1 MSEQG
6 FEKSSEQF
14 ADISGQIMTF
24 SCNDEVYA
32 FDIKDITDI
41 MEVPD
46 ITPIPK
52 LPEFLPGVINLRGQV
67 VPVMDFNL
75 RMGKPKQEYDEK
87 TCIIVTER
95 EKANIGIIVNR
106 VIDVE
111 LITAKDI
118 IPYPQK
124 NSVIRGYIERGGIRE
139 ALIDWYALVEMEKTD

>member
-6 FEKSSEQF
+6 FENKEQF
-14 ADISGQIMTF
+14 ADLSGQIMTF

-41 MEVPD
+41 MEVPE
-46 ITPIPK
+46 ITPVPK
-52 LPEFLPGVINLRGQV
+52 LPEFLLGVMNLRGQV

-75 RMGKPKQEYDEK
+75 RMGKPRQEYDMK
-87 TCIIVTER
+87 TCVIVTER
-95 EKANIGIIVNR
+95 DKANIGIIVNR

-111 LITAKDI
+111 LVTAKDI

-124 NSVIRGYIERGGIRE
+124 NSVIRGIIERNGVRE
-139 ALIDWYALVEMEKTD
+139 SLIDWYALVEIERNN

>member
-6 FEKSSEQF
+6 FENKEQF
-14 ADISGQIMTF
+14 ADLSGQIMTF

-41 MEVPD
+41 MEVPE
-46 ITPIPK
+46 ITPVPK
-52 LPEFLPGVINLRGQV
+52 LPEFLLGVMNLRGQV

-75 RMGKPKQEYDEK
+75 RMGKPRQEYDMK
-87 TCIIVTER
+87 TCVIVTESD
-95 EKANIGIIVNR
+95 KANIGIIVNR

-111 LITAKDI
+111 LVTAKDI

-124 NSVIRGYIERGGIRE
+124 NSVIRGIIERNGVRE
-139 ALIDWYALVEMEKTD
+139 SLIDWYALVELERNN

>member
-6 FEKSSEQF
+6 FENKEQF
-14 ADISGQIMTF
+14 ADLSGQIMTF

-41 MEVPD
+41 MEVPE
-46 ITPIPK
+46 ITPVPK
-52 LPEFLPGVINLRGQV
+52 LPEFLLGVMNLRGQV

-75 RMGKPKQEYDEK
+75 RMGKPRQEYDMK
-87 TCIIVTER
+87 TCVIVTER
-95 EKANIGIIVNR
+95 DKANIGIIVNR

-111 LITAKDI
+111 LVTAKDI

-124 NSVIRGYIERGGIRE
+124 NSVIRGIIERNGVRE
-139 ALIDWYALVEMEKTD
+139 SLIDWYALVEMERNN

>member
-6 FEKSSEQF
+6 FENKEQF
-14 ADISGQIMTF
+14 ADLSGQIMTF

-41 MEVPD
+41 MEVPE
-46 ITPIPK
+46 ITPVPK
-52 LPEFLPGVINLRGQV
+52 LPEFLLGVMNLRGQV

-75 RMGKPKQEYDEK
+75 RMGKPRQEYDMK
-87 TCIIVTER
+87 TCVIVTER
-95 EKANIGIIVNR
+95 DKANIGIIVNR

-111 LITAKDI
+111 LVTAKDI

-124 NSVIRGYIERGGIRE
+124 NSVIRGIIERNGVRE
-139 ALIDWYALVEMEKTD
+139 SLIDWYALVELERNN

>member
-6 FEKSSEQF
+6 FENKEQF
-14 ADISGQIMTF
+14 ADLSGQIMTF

-41 MEVPD
+41 MEVPE
-46 ITPIPK
+46 ITPVPK
-52 LPEFLPGVINLRGQV
+52 LPGFLLGVMNLRGQV

-75 RMGKPKQEYDEK
+75 RMGKPRQEYDMK
-87 TCIIVTER
+87 TCVIVTER
-95 EKANIGIIVNR
+95 DKANIGIIVNR

-111 LITAKDI
+111 LVTAKDI

-124 NSVIRGYIERGGIRE
+124 NSVIRGIIERNGVRE
-139 ALIDWYALVEMEKTD
+139 SLIDWYALVEMERNN